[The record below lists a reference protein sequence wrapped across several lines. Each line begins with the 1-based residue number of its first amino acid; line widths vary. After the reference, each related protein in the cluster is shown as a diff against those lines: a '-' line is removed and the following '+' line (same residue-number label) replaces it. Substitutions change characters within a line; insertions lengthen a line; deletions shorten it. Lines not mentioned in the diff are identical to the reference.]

1 MSEAKGLTYKDAG
14 VDMEAGDRLVDRI
27 KPLAAR
33 TKTPLVLGGV
43 GGFAGLCALPPDIEE
58 PVLVSG
64 TDGVGTKLKLAFLT
78 GRHDTVGID
87 LVAMCVNDVITV
99 GARPLF
105 FLDYFATGRLDVAI
119 GEAVVSGI
127 AEGCRQAGCALL
139 GGETAELP
147 GFYADGEYDLA
158 GFSVGV
164 VGKKSVLDGSAV
176 QEGDV
181 LLGLASSGLHSNGY
195 SLARRALL
203 DHAGLSLDSIPDG
216 LGETLA
222 DALLRPTRIYADATR
237 VALSVGGVHALSHIT
252 GGGLPGNLP
261 RVLPK
266 HLGAEIDGRWP
277 EPAVFD
283 LVRRAG
289 RVEEAEM
296 RRTFNLGVGLVVVAA
311 ADRAAAIQA
320 ALEQSGERVF
330 RIGHVVPSNVDPEDY
345 EARVTYTSQEA

>member
-1 MSEAKGLTYKDAG
+1 MSEAKGLTYRDAG

-105 FLDYFATGRLDVAI
+105 FLDYFATGKLDVAI

-176 QEGDV
+176 VEGDV

-203 DHAGLSLDSIPDG
+203 DHAGLSLDSFPDG

-222 DALLRPTRIYADATR
+222 DALLRPTRIYADAVR

-261 RVLPK
+261 RVLPPT
-266 HLGAEIDGRWP
+266 LGAVIDGRWP
-277 EPAVFD
+277 EPAVFA

-296 RRTFNLGVGLVVVAA
+296 RRTFNLGVGLVLVAA
-311 ADRAAAIQA
+311 ADRAAALQS
-320 ALEQSGERVF
+320 ALEQAGERVF
-330 RIGHVVPSNVDPEDY
+330 RIGRVVPSRASDPEDY
-345 EARVTYTSQEA
+345 EARVIYEA